1 MLEYDANQFTHE
13 VTVKFD
19 DTKTSINKIV
29 EDLAKQEFPIEGKPK
44 IIQ

>member
-1 MLEYDANQFTHE
+1 VLQYDANQLTHE

-19 DTKTSINKIV
+19 DTKTSIEKIV
-29 EDLAKQEFPIEGKPK
+29 EGLAKQEFPIEGKPQ

>member
-1 MLEYDANQFTHE
+1 VHYDANEVTHE

-19 DTKTSINKIV
+19 DTKTSVDKIV
-29 EDLAKQEFPIEGKPK
+29 AGLAKQEFPIEGKPK